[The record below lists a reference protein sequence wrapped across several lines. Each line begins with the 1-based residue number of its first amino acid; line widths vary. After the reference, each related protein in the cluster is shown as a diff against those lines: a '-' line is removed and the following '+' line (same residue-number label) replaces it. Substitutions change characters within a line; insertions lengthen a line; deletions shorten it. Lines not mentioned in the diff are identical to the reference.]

1 MIHLENLTMGCGMLA
16 SKVSTLMVTISE
28 TSKSL
33 KPQLQIPI
41 GMQFGYREG
50 TIFNRS
56 SVVLVESLEEVR
68 VEAGLH
74 LVVAQ
79 NGAGKT
85 TVLRTLAGLHNPL
98 KGSPLIGGRL
108 IYISDELEMHPEL
121 TPATLFRCWFR
132 RESFDW
138 AIELAERFNLDTR
151 RPIGQLS
158 RGNRQ
163 KVLVIIG
170 ETLAF
175 ESGANLLLLDEP
187 LSGVDSI
194 TREAVVRHWTQ
205 TSSSLL
211 RLVVMH
217 ELEVVKHASSLL
229 TITGGSLQ
237 QIKGTSLLSCVEA
250 YDALKASQMI

>member
-1 MIHLENLTMGCGMLA
+1 MIHLENLMMAYGMLA
-16 SKVSTLMVTISE
+16 SKVSTLMVTTSE
-28 TSKSL
+28 KSKSL
-33 KPQLQIPI
+33 KPYLRIPI

-50 TIFNRS
+50 SIFNRS
-56 SVVLVESLEEVR
+56 SVVLVESLEEVW

-98 KGSPLIGGRL
+98 KGRPLMEGRL
-108 IYISDELEMHPEL
+108 IYISDELEMDPEL

-132 RESFDW
+132 KDSFDW
-138 AIELAERFNLDTR
+138 AIELAERFGLDMR

-163 KVLVIIG
+163 KVLVILG

-187 LSGVDSI
+187 LSGVDSV
-194 TREAVVRHWTQ
+194 TREVVMRHWTQ

-229 TITGGSLQ
+229 TITRGSLQ
-237 QIKGTSLLSCVEA
+237 QIKGASSLSCVEA
-250 YDALKASQMI
+250 YGALQVNQMI